1 MPVALP
7 VSLGGALSAL
17 PDPASID
24 DHIVVVGVTID
35 PNGAEGEAVDPH
47 DKSPNRQRTRPAH
60 QPSGGDGYQSQ
71 PPASGRPYG
80 QLPPRRDRHRASRRT
95 VVLPGP
101 RSRRDTTESA
111 PWRPEARL
119 TLPGHRARA
128 WRVARAAAD

>member
-7 VSLGGALSAL
+7 VSLGGVLSAL

-71 PPASGRPYG
+71 PPGPQDGHTASCLLGVIG
-80 QLPPRRDRHRASRRT
+80 TELPDEPSFCRD
-95 VVLPGP
+95 PG
-101 RSRRDTTESA
+101 A
-111 PWRPEARL
+111 
-119 TLPGHRARA
+119 
-128 WRVARAAAD
+128 